1 MWGPLGKIF
10 LVCIVVAVTVC
21 TLAVHTAAI
30 RLTFA
35 MARDNALPFGEK
47 LARVNPEDADADH
60 PGHRHRRASRS
71 LILVINIGQPKIFTV
86 LTSIAIIMIYLAY
99 LMVTGPMLKKR
110 FQGQWPPKDLKAE
123 RLLHHGPLGHAGQ
136 HRRRGLGRRD
146 GAEPGLAARR
156 GVRRALVQHLGCVRL
171 HRRDPRRGSALVRR
185 QGPPPHRNVWS
196 RMQRGEA
203 EAEELPMSDTEFDYV
218 IAGGGTAG
226 CVLAA
231 RLSEDPDV
239 TVCLVEAGPSD
250 VGDSQH
256 PPAVRVDAPAG
267 LRLRLGLSGRAA
279 GTGNSFM
286 RHARAKVLGGCSSH
300 NSCIA
305 FWPPAECLD
314 EWVKMGATGWGAAEI
329 LPLVKRLE
337 NNDAPGDHGHDGPVR
352 LQDVPPNDPCGAAV
366 LEAAALA
373 GLPTVAFNRG
383 ETVRNGAG
391 WFQINVGEDGTRMST
406 SHAYLHPILDTR
418 SNLEVR
424 TGCWVSEI
432 LFDEANNATGVRY
445 QRPDLTGYDTVSARR
460 EVIVTAGSID
470 TPKLLMLSG
479 IGPAEHLRE
488 IGVPVR
494 VDSPGVGSNLDD
506 HVEGLV
512 FWEASRP
519 MVTTSTQW
527 WEIGLFTTVD
537 EGSPQPDLMM
547 HYGSVPFDMNT
558 LRRGYPTTDNGF
570 CLTPNVTQGRSRGTV
585 RLRSLDFRDRP
596 KVDPRYFTDPEG
608 YDERIMLTGLR
619 LARTIAEQAPLR
631 GWIAREL
638 APGPDATTDDELLDY
653 VHKTHN
659 TVYHPAATARMGSAT
674 DPMAVLDPELR
685 VKGVSRLR
693 VVDASAMPKL
703 PAVNPNITVMTMAEK
718 CADLIRG
725 T

>member
-1 MWGPLGKIF
+1 
-10 LVCIVVAVTVC
+10 
-21 TLAVHTAAI
+21 
-30 RLTFA
+30 
-35 MARDNALPFGEK
+35 
-47 LARVNPEDADADH
+47 
-60 PGHRHRRASRS
+60 
-71 LILVINIGQPKIFTV
+71 
-86 LTSIAIIMIYLAY
+86 
-99 LMVTGPMLKKR
+99 
-110 FQGQWPPKDLKAE
+110 
-123 RLLHHGPLGHAGQ
+123 
-136 HRRRGLGRRD
+136 
-146 GAEPGLAARR
+146 
-156 GVRRALVQHLGCVRL
+156 
-171 HRRDPRRGSALVRR
+171 
-185 QGPPPHRNVWS
+185 
-196 RMQRGEA
+196 
-203 EAEELPMSDTEFDYV
+203 MSDDQFDTAGTATFDYV

-239 TVCLVEAGPSD
+239 TVCLVEAGPTD
-250 VGDSQH
+250 VGNDDILPLVKWMHLLDSGYDWDYPVEPQEK
-256 PPAVRVDAPAG
+256 
-267 LRLRLGLSGRAA
+267 
-279 GTGNSFM
+279 GNSFM

-305 FWPPAECLD
+305 FHPPAECLD
-314 EWVKMGATGWGAAEI
+314 EWVEMGASGWGSAEI
-329 LPLVKRLE
+329 LPLVRRLE
-337 NNDAPGDHGHDGPVR
+337 TNDAPGDHGHDGPVR
-352 LQDVPPNDPCGAAV
+352 LQDVPPVDPCGIAV

-391 WFQINVGEDGTRMST
+391 WFQINVGADGTRMST
-406 SHAYLHPILDTR
+406 SHAYLHPILDSR
-418 SNLEVR
+418 KNLEVR

-432 LFDEANNATGVRY
+432 LFDDANGATGVRY

-479 IGPAEHLRE
+479 IGPADHLRE
-488 IGVPVR
+488 MGIAVR

-512 FWEASRP
+512 FWEAAKP

-527 WEIGLFTTVD
+527 WEIGLFTCVD
-537 EGSPQPDLMM
+537 EGLSQPDLMM

-585 RLRSLDFRDRP
+585 RLRSLDYRDRP
-596 KVDPRYFTDPEG
+596 RVDPRYFTDPEG
-608 YDERIMLTGLR
+608 YDERIMLAGIR
-619 LARTIAEQAPLR
+619 LARKIAEQAPLK

-653 VHKTHN
+653 VHQTHN
-659 TVYHPAATARMGSAT
+659 TVYHPAATARMGAVT
-674 DPMAVLDPELR
+674 DPMAVLDPQLR

-725 T
+725 S